1 MLLLESECHTMA
13 PHGKQSALQAVFPA
27 PAIKVVHGRS
37 NGLGRPAPFPVFT
50 PFVSRA
56 AK

>member
-1 MLLLESECHTMA
+1 MA